1 MTYKDII
8 RYNRHEDCILR
19 RMNGSSVKRGEQDM
33 KTVSTTK
40 APAAIGPYSQA
51 IITGNM
57 IFTSG
62 QIPIDPA
69 TGEITGAD
77 ITEQAERVMQNLGEV
92 LKEAGSSYGQAVKTT
107 CFLADMDDFAAFNE
121 VYGKYFTGKPARSC
135 VAVKTLP
142 KNVLCEVEVI
152 AVTNE

>member
-1 MTYKDII
+1 
-8 RYNRHEDCILR
+8 
-19 RMNGSSVKRGEQDM
+19 M

-135 VAVKTLP
+135 VEVKTLP